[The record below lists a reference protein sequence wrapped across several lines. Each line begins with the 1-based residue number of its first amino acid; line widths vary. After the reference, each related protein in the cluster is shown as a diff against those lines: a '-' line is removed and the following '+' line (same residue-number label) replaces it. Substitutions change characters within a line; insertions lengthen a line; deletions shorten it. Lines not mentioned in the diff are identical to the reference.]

1 MRTLRRATALK
12 ALWSALTRAGAT
24 SGHGLGEQLRAVPRM
39 LRAALTG
46 RYPGLDRRRL
56 AVMALAAVY
65 VVSPVDL
72 VPGAVFLLLGVAD
85 DALVVTWLAGALLS
99 EVDAFLDWEAARAG
113 PAGRT
118 AADQPDVVVGE
129 VVR

>member
-1 MRTLRRATALK
+1 M
-12 ALWSALTRAGAT
+12 
-24 SGHGLGEQLRAVPRM
+24 LG
-39 LRAALTG
+39 AALTG

-72 VPGAVFLLLGVAD
+72 LPGAVFLLLGVAD

-99 EVDAFLDWEAARAG
+99 EADAFLDWEAARAG

-118 AADQPDVVVGE
+118 AADHPDVVVGE